1 VIVLG
6 IDPGLSGAL
15 AFYGAENGQLYLAVD
30 VPVVDGEINASELA
44 RIIRLSRAR
53 FAIIEMAQMRP
64 GQGISSTAK
73 FWRAYGTA
81 IGVLGALEIGH
92 HVVAPTRWKKHFR
105 LSADKE
111 EARALA
117 IRTWPGS
124 EAFKRKKDH
133 GRAEAA
139 LLAKYAAET
148 LPEARA

>member
-1 VIVLG
+1 MILG
-6 IDPGLSGAL
+6 VDPGISGAVAFL
-15 AFYGAENGQLYLAVD
+15 APDGALVVED
-30 VPVVDGEINASELA
+30 VPVADAQVEPCE
-44 RIIRLSRAR
+44 LSRLIRRHAPR
-53 FAIIEMAQMRP
+53 LAIVEAVAAFP
-64 GQGISSTAK
+64 GQGVSSVFK
-73 FWRAYGTA
+73 FGRAYGTVL
-81 IGVLGALEIGH
+81 GVLGALQIPYTL
-92 HVVAPTRWKKHFR
+92 VSSTRWKKHFR